1 MEDFIMIPTR
11 RNYNQSWLPSVFF
24 DLFDNDSML
33 STNVSKPAVN
43 VLENEK
49 SYQVEVAVPGMTKED
64 FHIRLGEDDQILI
77 SMEKKQESD
86 SETQKEV
93 EETSQK
99 PVTKYLRREFS
110 YQKFEQSFILPN
122 DVDKEKISATVKD
135 GVLTVTMPKYTEEEK
150 AKACKTI
157 EIQ

>member
-1 MEDFIMIPTR
+1 MIPTR

-33 STNVSKPAVN
+33 STTVSKPAVN

-49 SYQVEVAVPGMTKED
+49 SYQVEVAVPGMTKDD

-77 SMEKKQESD
+77 SMEKKEESK
-86 SETQKEV
+86 SETQPEAKEG
-93 EETSQK
+93 EEQK
-99 PVTKYLRREFS
+99 PATKYLRREFS

-122 DVDKEKISATVKD
+122 DVDKERISATVKD